1 MVNLRGGGPRFPPLV
16 IMITNGGKRSPTP
29 LKLTKQKVIV
39 LTQREKFQ
47 NVLSTTFYLVNLRGV
62 GLRFPPLVIM
72 ITNGGQRRTIPLKLT
87 KQKVMF
93 LQIFSVL

>member
-1 MVNLRGGGPRFPPLV
+1 MFTGSVEIQAPPKVGAYEGPLQTDV
-16 IMITNGGKRSPTP
+16 CQSNKNTI
-29 LKLTKQKVIV
+29 
-39 LTQREKFQ
+39 KFQ
-47 NVLSTTFYLVNLRGV
+47 NVLSITFYLVNLRGV
-62 GLRFPPLVIM
+62 GLRFPPLLIM